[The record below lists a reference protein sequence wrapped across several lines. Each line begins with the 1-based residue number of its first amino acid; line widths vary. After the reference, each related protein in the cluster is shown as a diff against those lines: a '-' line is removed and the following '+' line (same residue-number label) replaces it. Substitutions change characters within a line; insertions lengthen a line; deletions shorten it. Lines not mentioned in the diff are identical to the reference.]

1 MGYLFRL
8 LAALL
13 AIGIAYVLIAPR
25 VPALRGW
32 YASNAC
38 PYLDRVSQ
46 GLCER
51 TLRAGEATR
60 APSAGQAQGTTE
72 RPQGGTERVQGGT
85 ERLDRIPAE
94 IEQLRR
100 VQQEQGSVLATLTQ
114 AQQRRPDEA
123 QIQQSVAA
131 VRQELEELRQT
142 VAALRQEVEQLRA
155 SPPAPARPAPARSV
169 PARPARPAGQP

>member
-8 LAALL
+8 LAAVLV
-13 AIGIAYVLIAPR
+13 IGIAYILIAPR

-32 YASNAC
+32 YATNAC

-51 TLRAGEATR
+51 TLKAGEASR
-60 APSAGQAQGTTE
+60 AQGAGQAQGTTE
-72 RPQGGTERVQGGT
+72 RPQSGTERPQGGT
-85 ERLDRIPAE
+85 ERPDRIPAD

-114 AQQRRPDEA
+114 AQQRRSDQDA

-131 VRQELEELRQT
+131 VRQELEDLRQT
-142 VAALRQEVEQLRA
+142 IAALRREVEQLRA
-155 SPPAPARPAPARSV
+155 APPAPARSAP
-169 PARPARPAGQP
+169 PRPARRTGQP